1 MTTRITPRL
10 PLTVWGL
17 ALCQALLVS
26 GNILLIAVSPLVGN
40 QLSANADWST
50 LPVAAQL
57 LGLTAAT
64 LPSGW
69 LTARLGRKRTFLI
82 GNGVGLV
89 GIAICM
95 LALQASNFPL
105 FNLGTF
111 AIGMSIGA
119 GMLYRFAAIDAAG
132 PAQRDRAL
140 SLVMAGGV
148 IAAFLGP
155 WLARASQHGFEIPF
169 LGCFVG
175 LAGLYALAL
184 VLLSRLTLPSPQ
196 RSPDS
201 KLARRPGALLRHP
214 PLLAAVLIATLSYA
228 TMNLAM
234 TATPLAMTHAGHGF
248 GDVTNVIQWHI
259 LAMFAPSFVTGDL
272 TRRFGHQRMIVVGSL
287 SLLASLLY
295 ALLPASLWTFA
306 IGLFLLGIGWNFT
319 FLPAS
324 AWLTTTYRP
333 GEGPRVQALNDC
345 AVFSLTALS
354 ALLAGPL
361 NAWLGWQTLNLMLI
375 PLVLGM
381 WLVLLVLRQQA
392 RQAKTLQENAVHK
405 KTRHEAGLGR

>member
-1 MTTRITPRL
+1 MTTTVSRHL

-26 GNILLIAVSPLVGN
+26 GNILLIAVSPLVGDR
-40 QLSANADWST
+40 LAGSADWST

-69 LTARLGRKRTFLI
+69 LTARLGRKRTFVI
-82 GNGVGLV
+82 ANGVGLG

-95 LALQASNFPL
+95 LALRLVAFPL

-132 PAQRDRAL
+132 PPQRDRAL

-155 WLARASQHGFEIPF
+155 WLARTSQHGFETPF

-175 LAGLYALAL
+175 LAGLYTLAL
-184 VLLSRLTLPSPQ
+184 LILSRLELPLPQ
-196 RSPDS
+196 DATHHETPRRS
-201 KLARRPGALLRHP
+201 GVLLRQP
-214 PLLAAVLIATLSYA
+214 RLLTAVIIATLSYA

-234 TATPLAMTHAGHGF
+234 TATPLAMSHTGHDF

-272 TRRFGHQRMIVVGSL
+272 TRRFGHRRMIVLGSL
-287 SLLASLLY
+287 SLLASLLC
-295 ALLPASLWTFA
+295 ALLPASFWTFA
-306 IGLFLLGIGWNFT
+306 IGLFLLGLGWNFT

-324 AWLTTTYRP
+324 TWLTTTYRP
-333 GEGPRVQALNDC
+333 GEAPRVQAINDC
-345 AVFSLTALS
+345 AVFSLTTLS

-361 NAWLGWQTLNLMLI
+361 NAWLGWQTLNMTLI
-375 PLVLGM
+375 PLVAAM
-381 WLVLLVLRQQA
+381 WVVLLLSRKA
-392 RQAKTLQENAVHK
+392 E
-405 KTRHEAGLGR
+405 HEKAQRIAGLDAE

>member
-1 MTTRITPRL
+1 MTTSAPSRL

-26 GNILLIAVSPLVGN
+26 GNILLIAVSPLVGA
-40 QLSANADWST
+40 QLSGNADWST
-50 LPVAAQL
+50 LPVATQL

-82 GNGVGLV
+82 GNTAGLI
-89 GIAICM
+89 GIAICL
-95 LALQASNFPL
+95 LALKSAAFPL
-105 FNLGTF
+105 FTLGTF

-119 GMLYRFAAIDAAG
+119 GMLYRFAAIDAASQS
-132 PAQRDRAL
+132 QRDRAL

-148 IAAFLGP
+148 IAAFAGP
-155 WLARASQHGFEIPF
+155 WLARYTQHAFATPF

-184 VLLSRLTLPSPQ
+184 LLLSRLELPSP
-196 RSPDS
+196 RGAVDGESP
-201 KLARRPGALLRHP
+201 RRPGQLLREP
-214 PLLAAVLIATLSYA
+214 QLLAAVVIATLSYA
-228 TMNLAM
+228 IMNLAM

-272 TRRFGHQRMIVVGSL
+272 TRRFGYRPMIAAGSL
-287 SLLASLLY
+287 ALLASLLC
-295 ALLPASLWTFA
+295 ALLPTTFWA
-306 IGLFLLGIGWNFT
+306 FAVGLFLLGLGWNFT

-324 AWLTTTYRP
+324 AWLTTTYRT
-333 GEGPRVQALNDC
+333 GEAPRVQAINDC
-345 AVFSLTALS
+345 AVFSLTTLS

-361 NAWLGWQTLNLMLI
+361 NAWLGWQTLNLLLL
-375 PLVLGM
+375 PLVV
-381 WLVLLVLRQQA
+381 VLM
-392 RQAKTLQENAVHK
+392 AV
-405 KTRHEAGLGR
+405 GLGVPRLQRPLIASGD

>member
-1 MTTRITPRL
+1 M

-40 QLSANADWST
+40 QLSGSADWST
-50 LPVAAQL
+50 LPVAMQL

-69 LTARLGRKRTFLI
+69 LTARLGRKRTFI
-82 GNGVGLV
+82 IANGIGLV
-89 GIAICM
+89 GIAICV
-95 LALQASNFPL
+95 LALKLSAFSL

-119 GMLYRFAAIDAAG
+119 GMLYRFAAIDAAS
-132 PAQRDRAL
+132 PVQRDRAL
-140 SLVMAGGV
+140 GLVMAGGV

-155 WLARASQHGFEIPF
+155 WLARASQQGFEIPF

-175 LAGLYALAL
+175 LAGLYMLAL
-184 VLLSRLTLPSPQ
+184 LLLSMLKLPLP
-196 RSPDS
+196 RGAAGHEP
-201 KLARRPGALLRHP
+201 ARQLGALLREP
-214 PLLAAVLIATLSYA
+214 KLVTAIVIATLSYA

-234 TATPLAMTHAGHGF
+234 TATPLAMTHAGHTF

-259 LAMFAPSFVTGDL
+259 LAMFAPSFITGDL
-272 TRRFGHQRMIVVGSL
+272 TRRYGHQRMIIVGSL
-287 SLLASLLY
+287 SLLASLFC
-295 ALLPASLWTFA
+295 ALLPTSFWTFS
-306 IGLFLLGIGWNFT
+306 IGLFLLGVGWNFT

-333 GEGPRVQALNDC
+333 GEAPRVQAINDC
-345 AVFSLTALS
+345 AVFSLTTLS

-375 PLVLGM
+375 PLVMSM
-381 WLVLLVLRQQA
+381 WLVLLVLRQNMHQEKA
-392 RQAKTLQENAVHK
+392 R
-405 KTRHEAGLGR
+405 REAGLER

>member
-1 MTTRITPRL
+1 MTTTVSRRL
-10 PLTVWGL
+10 PLAVWGL

-26 GNILLIAVSPLVGN
+26 GNILLIAVSPLIGDR
-40 QLSANADWST
+40 LAGSADWST

-69 LTARLGRKRTFLI
+69 LTARLGRKRTFVI
-82 GNGVGLV
+82 ANGVGLV
-89 GIAICM
+89 GITICM
-95 LALQASNFPL
+95 LALKLSAFPL

-132 PAQRDRAL
+132 PTQRDRAL

-155 WLARASQHGFEIPF
+155 WLARTSQHGFETPF

-175 LAGLYALAL
+175 LVVLYILAL
-184 VLLSRLTLPSPQ
+184 LLLTRLKLPSPHAAPNQ
-196 RSPDS
+196 ITPRRS
-201 KLARRPGALLRHP
+201 GVLLRQP
-214 PLLAAVLIATLSYA
+214 RLLAAIVIATLSYA

-234 TATPLAMTHAGHGF
+234 TATPLAMSHAGHDF

-272 TRRFGHQRMIVVGSL
+272 TRRFGHQRMIALGSL
-287 SLLASLLY
+287 SLLASLLCT
-295 ALLPASLWTFA
+295 LLPASFWTFA
-306 IGLFLLGIGWNFT
+306 LGLFLLGLGWNFT

-324 AWLTTTYRP
+324 AWLTTTYQP
-333 GEGPRVQALNDC
+333 GEAPRVQAINDC
-345 AVFSLTALS
+345 AVFSLTTLS

-361 NAWLGWQTLNLMLI
+361 NAWLGWQTLNMTLI
-375 PLVLGM
+375 PLVAAM
-381 WLVLLVLRQQA
+381 WVVMLLSRKA
-392 RQAKTLQENAVHK
+392 E
-405 KTRHEAGLGR
+405 HEKAQRIAGLDAE